1 TLDAQGQPIKGVKGA
16 TIKLQ
21 NDGVLTEQYTLN
33 TDKDGI
39 ASLSKLPAGIY
50 RYRVSAPNHIDAS
63 GRIVIQP
70 DSTTNQH
77 IFLEYQTV
85 NVEFNVTETTIKDVY
100 DINVN
105 ASFNTQVP
113 APVILLEPLSINLG
127 GMQVGEEKTGQIT
140 VSNYGLVQADNVS
153 LNLPKTDSRFKYEFF
168 SEVPSVLKPK
178 EKVVISYKVTALDP
192 KQKAS
197 AQTGTNTFASL
208 LRAAPADDEEDCTS
222 YEASYQESHQ
232 SECPSGDISKGS
244 SSGRF
249 YQYSG
254 KKCSTKSTSWGWA
267 GGGSLGGGGGSFG
280 SSGAGSPAA
289 MPITPGCTPDAPC
302 ASGGT
307 TNGGC

>member
-1 TLDAQGQPIKGVKGA
+1 M
-16 TIKLQ
+16 
-21 NDGVLTEQYTLN
+21 
-33 TDKDGI
+33 
-39 ASLSKLPAGIY
+39 
-50 RYRVSAPNHIDAS
+50 DAS

-70 DSTTNQH
+70 DTTTNQH
-77 IFLEYQTV
+77 VFLEYQTI
-85 NVEFNVTETTIKDVY
+85 NVEFGVTETTIKDVY

-140 VSNYGLVQADNVS
+140 VSNYGLVQADKVI

-168 SEVPSVLKPK
+168 GEVPGVLKSK
-178 EKVVISYKVTALDP
+178 EKSIIYYKVTAINP
-192 KQKAS
+192 KPPAPPGS
-197 AQTGTNTFASL
+197 GADT
-208 LRAAPADDEEDCTS
+208 PADPLNPAPTEDEDDCTS
-222 YEASYQESHQ
+222 YEASYQETHQ

-254 KKCSTKSTSWGWA
+254 KKCSTKNTGWGWA

-280 SSGAGSPAA
+280 NGAGAGSPAA
-289 MPITPGCTPDAPC
+289 IPITPGCTPDAPC
-302 ASGGT
+302 SSGGAGSGS
-307 TNGGC
+307 N